1 MQGNE
6 EVNPALEIRAGG
18 MSRRKKPNMYLKL
31 EDNND
36 VFYKEAVPVQFE
48 ISRESVRGEKADDK

>member
-48 ISRESVRGEKADDK
+48 ISQRREGR